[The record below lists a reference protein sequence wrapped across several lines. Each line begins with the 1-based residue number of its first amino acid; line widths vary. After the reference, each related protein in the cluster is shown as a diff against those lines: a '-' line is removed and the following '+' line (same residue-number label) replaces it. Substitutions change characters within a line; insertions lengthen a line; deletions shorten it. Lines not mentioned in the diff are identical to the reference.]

1 MAKDVIMPVLGMNQ
15 DTGLLVTWHKQAGET
30 VEKGEPLMDVETDKA
45 VMEIEAPAAGI
56 LTDVRASEGEE
67 VPVGDVIAVIA
78 TDADEAA
85 SLPAAQESKPDTPP
99 SDSGSEAAS
108 SATRDAAAVDQPA
121 VAKDVPA
128 QPPVSAVPTGGVG
141 APRPLAS
148 PLARRTASERGVD
161 LETLTGSGPHG
172 AVLVRDVPEHA
183 ARPAATASTGTVY
196 GELESRM
203 ASAAFLTVLKHAD
216 AGSEPAHTFFVG
228 AMVRFLAASLR
239 KRIDR
244 DPDEGVHIETRGP
257 DGTAYVAHADLRGI
271 RELAGLVEQAAIESS
286 MEQMHAHA
294 AVVHAGTAPIDT
306 VRAPDVHAPM
316 VLSVGRLQVSTEEDG
331 VATFVLNLRHN
342 PAEVDHATAIA
353 VMSDLVQLVEDP
365 ASLAVAF

>member
-15 DTGLLVTWHKQAGET
+15 DTGLLVTWHKQAGDT

-78 TDADEAA
+78 TDAAEAA
-85 SLPAAQESKPDTPP
+85 SLPATQTTQADDPP
-99 SDSGSEAAS
+99 SDLGAETSSTPSEAGYE
-108 SATRDAAAVDQPA
+108 AAPTST
-121 VAKDVPA
+121 KDLPA
-128 QPPVSAVPTGGVG
+128 QPSGATVPTGGVR

-161 LETLTGSGPHG
+161 LETLAGSGPYG

-183 ARPAATASTGTVY
+183 PPTPTTAATGEVY

-316 VLSVGRLQVSTEEDG
+316 VLSVGRLQVSGDDG
-331 VATFVLNLRHN
+331 VATFVLNLRHS